1 MIEQGQLPRDEVIK
15 LIESQEALWTRIA
28 ASRIGDEWHESLMEV
43 TSAPMPPRWTP
54 KRWDYEQAVFVSS
67 ETTGAEVADWLRKD
81 AALLHDIEVKLPTVQ
96 QGQTVQWWQ
105 WAGAATNAAYETLAW
120 PCKSYQLVPQS
131 LAAGVG
137 SGALIGQGPSFVR
150 FADAAARFFEMAL
163 GVGASVD
170 HLPPTFRL
178 QDVAGRIA
186 KILLGA
192 TEIQV
197 TVEGDS
203 LGGMALEL
211 ASDAVGPIETLSGER
226 NQTVRFPLPN
236 GVPAGAWVVLKQDFC
251 WIDRKFINYPY
262 TAADPGVE
270 VVVEPMT
277 ELQALVSGGEGDAVE
292 FKSDVPVQGSDT
304 RRNVCR
310 TVAAFANGSSGGQVL
325 FGVRDDGTIIG
336 LPGGSNVKEACDTV
350 TRFVTS
356 MVTPLPDFS
365 IQAVQIEADP
375 PAAVIVLTVE
385 SGSEPP
391 YGVQPANPQY
401 YVRRGATTF
410 PASADQVRALAR
422 SRPPA
427 DQGHGSP
434 YGPLH
439 LLR

>member
-1 MIEQGQLPRDEVIK
+1 
-15 LIESQEALWTRIA
+15 
-28 ASRIGDEWHESLMEV
+28 
-43 TSAPMPPRWTP
+43 MP
-54 KRWDYEQAVFVSS
+54 
-67 ETTGAEVADWLRKD
+67 
-81 AALLHDIEVKLPTVQ
+81 VKLPVVQ

-105 WAGAATNAAYETLAW
+105 WSGAAINVAYETLTW
-120 PCKSYQLVPQS
+120 PCKSYQLAPQA
-131 LAAGVG
+131 LANGPRSG
-137 SGALIGQGPSFVR
+137 SLIGNGPSFVR
-150 FADAAARFFEMAL
+150 FADAAARFFGMSL

-170 HLPPTFRL
+170 HLAPTFRL
-178 QDVAGRIA
+178 QDPSGRIA

-192 TEIQV
+192 TEIQI

-211 ASDAVGPIETLSGER
+211 ASEAVGPIETLSDQR
-226 NQTVRFPLPN
+226 TQTVGFPLPN
-236 GVPAGAWVVLKQDFC
+236 GLLPGAWAVLKQEFS

-292 FKSDVPVQGSDT
+292 FKSVVPLQGSDL

-310 TVAAFANGSSGGQVL
+310 TVAAFANGSGGRVL
-325 FGVRDDGTIIG
+325 FGVCDDGTIIG
-336 LPGGSNVKEACDTV
+336 LPGADDVKDACDTV

-356 MVTPLPDFS
+356 MVAPLPDFS
-365 IQAVQIEADP
+365 IETVQAEGGVP
-375 PAAVIVLTVE
+375 MAVIVLTVE

-391 YGVQPANPQY
+391 YGVNPANSQY

-410 PASADQVRALAR
+410 PASASQVRAWAR
-422 SRPPA
+422 SRPPI
-427 DQGHGSP
+427 DQGGRSP

-439 LLR
+439 LLK